1 MLFGAD
7 WAALIEAAERDL
19 CAGLAE
25 LARAAGEDAFAAPIG
40 GGVAA
45 YAGPGAPCNKVIGAG
60 LAGPLE
66 EDALAAIEGAYA
78 ARGAPVQVELASLAD
93 PATATSLTRR
103 GYALVG
109 FEDVLGRRPGP
120 VASRRGEVEVGVTDE
135 LATYTRVIAEGFARP
150 DLGPEGGHPH
160 EQVPAGLE
168 ATLARFAAAPG
179 MSCYLA
185 RLDGAVAGAGC
196 LRTGGPVAQLCG
208 AATLPAFRRRG
219 VQTALLQVRIA
230 AAARA
235 GSEVV
240 TMTTL
245 PGSRSQRNALA
256 QGFAL
261 LYTRAIL
268 VKPAPAG

>member
-7 WAALIEAAERDL
+7 WAAKIEAAERDL

-25 LARAAGEDAFAAPIG
+25 LARACGEDAFASPIG
-40 GGVAA
+40 GGAA
-45 YAGPGAPCNKVIGAG
+45 IYAGAGAPCNKVIGVG
-60 LAGPLE
+60 LAGPIE

-78 ARGAPVQVELASLAD
+78 AREAPVQVELATLAD
-93 PATATSLTRR
+93 PATAKILTRR

-109 FEDVLGRRPGP
+109 FEDVLARRPGP
-120 VASRRGEVEVGVTDE
+120 AERPRGEVEVAPTRE
-135 LATYTRVIAEGFARP
+135 LATYTRVVAEGFAQP

-160 EQVPAGLE
+160 EQVPDGLE

-185 RLDGAVAGAGC
+185 RLGGAVAGAGC
-196 LRTGGPVAQLCG
+196 LRTAGPVAQLCG

-235 GSEVV
+235 GCEVV

-245 PGSRSQRNALA
+245 PGSRSQRNAIG

-268 VKPAPAG
+268 VKPPRAG